1 MISTRKVT
9 FLFEKL
15 MKQKTPEHQPLALVY
30 DCNFDN
36 STIFFEQM
44 LTHQGYST
52 ITSINSQDF
61 LDQEDVANSIVQH
74 LIELCTQK
82 PNEPMNNQGALI
94 LHNYQELDTDIQ
106 LQLVKLFKEQA
117 EPLFKKQ
124 QHIVPLLMASCHHV
138 ICSKDYDYHLI
149 ELDIDVDHIHALCD
163 IQTRK
168 QQNAKTHE
176 QKSRFF

>member
-44 LTHQGYST
+44 LTHQGYHT
-52 ITSINSQDF
+52 ITQVNTQDF
-61 LDQEDVANSIVQH
+61 LEKEDVATSIVEH
-74 LIELCTQK
+74 LIELCTD
-82 PNEPMNNQGALI
+82 NNKSALI
-94 LHNYQELDTDIQ
+94 LHNYQELETDIQ
-106 LQLVKLFKEQA
+106 LKLVKLFKEQA

-124 QHIVPLLMASCHHV
+124 QTIVPLFMASCHHV
-138 ICSKDYDYHLI
+138 ICSTDYDYHLI

-168 QQNAKTHE
+168 QQNAKNNE
-176 QKSRFF
+176 QKSRFL